1 MSSRKSRRVA
11 LGVLV
16 FCLLAVGVAPFLG
29 EAIDFDS
36 QRDRYIFF
44 ELRLPRVLLGL
55 CCGAGLAVAG
65 VIMQAMLRNPL
76 ATPYTLGVSTG
87 AALGVVI
94 AIAAG
99 VDGLLGYHLGR
110 PLVGMAG
117 AVLVILLTQ
126 RVARVRGR
134 LPPQLLLLAG
144 IALTYS
150 FGAMILAIQYSV
162 TPHDTARILRWLLG
176 SLESGLGYGAV
187 AVVGVAVAATLA
199 LLVPL
204 GRAYNAMAGGEEAAI
219 GVGVDV
225 ERVIRRSYL
234 ATSLLVGVIVAFVGP
249 IGFVGLMVPH
259 TLRLLGIV
267 DNRLLILAASLAG
280 GGFLALCDGVTD
292 LLPTGRLP
300 VGVVTQILGGPFFVL
315 LLLKEKRQGF

>member
-1 MSSRKSRRVA
+1 MSSSRRTA
-11 LGVLV
+11 LGVLL
-16 FCLLAVGVAPFLG
+16 FCVGSLVIAPFLG
-29 EAIDFDS
+29 EAIDFDVE
-36 QRDRYIFF
+36 RDRYIFF

-55 CCGAGLAVAG
+55 FCGAGLAVAG
-65 VIMQAMLRNPL
+65 VVMQAMLRNPL

-99 VDGLLGYHLGR
+99 VDGLIGYQLGR

-134 LPPQLLLLAG
+134 LPPHLLLLAG

-187 AVVGVAVAATLA
+187 AIVGAAVALTLA

-249 IGFVGLMVPH
+249 IGFVGLMIPH

-267 DNRLLILAASLAG
+267 DNRLLIAAAALAG

-300 VGVVTQILGGPFFVL
+300 VGVVTQILGGPFFL
-315 LLLKEKRQGF
+315 LLLLREKRRGL